1 MKILRHEKFKD
12 IRFLWTS
19 THDKPV
25 SNSQRN
31 DKNNNKKQIQETS
44 YFLSGRQ
51 KKQRSTEEPPRRIL
65 FLTLAK
71 FRFNRDGEGVLN
83 SLPPKNTLYR

>member
-19 THDKPV
+19 TRDKPV

-31 DKNNNKKQIQETS
+31 DKKVIIKSKFKKPATS
-44 YFLSGRQ
+44 
-51 KKQRSTEEPPRRIL
+51 
-65 FLTLAK
+65 
-71 FRFNRDGEGVLN
+71 
-83 SLPPKNTLYR
+83 